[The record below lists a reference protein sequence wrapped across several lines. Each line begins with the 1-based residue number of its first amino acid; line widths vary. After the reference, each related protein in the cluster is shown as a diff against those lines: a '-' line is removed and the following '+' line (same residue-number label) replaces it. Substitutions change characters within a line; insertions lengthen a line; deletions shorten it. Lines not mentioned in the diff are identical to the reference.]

1 MFTKLFK
8 REKPRVFLGNLAVVP
23 RTSLTK
29 VDEWGMF
36 SSEDLDAA
44 LRKSLIE
51 IFSLPP
57 ASEISDPR
65 ASDLVVD
72 VVIPKYQSG
81 DAWNIELGDIGF
93 PIMWRPKVEVRSRL
107 YELGSNKTAS
117 VFSAVQKMKWRYFL
131 PRLLTWRAFFRFKP
145 IFEKSEMEYLLY
157 QACIKLLNKMNK
169 AI

>member
-1 MFTKLFK
+1 M
-8 REKPRVFLGNLAVVP
+8 GNLAVVP

-29 VDEWGMF
+29 VDEWGIV
-36 SSEDLDAA
+36 SNEDLDAA
-44 LRKSLIE
+44 LRKSLVE

-57 ASEISDPR
+57 ASEITNPKT
-65 ASDLVVD
+65 SDLVVD

-81 DAWNIELGDIGF
+81 DAWSINLGEIGF
-93 PIMWRPKVEVRSRL
+93 PVFWRPKVEVRSRL
-107 YELGSNKTAS
+107 YELNTNKTTS

-145 IFEKSEMEYLLY
+145 IFEKSEIEYLLY
-157 QACIKLLNKMNK
+157 QACIKLLNKMNR